1 MKRAEIARYCGAMT
15 SRRYICVLASTVVV
29 ATGIASTHSFA
40 KASPGVS
47 TTTTALVTP
56 RYLYRQFCGK
66 CHALAAARSAG
77 FGSSKNGFGDLGGPS
92 FNELRVPYKYSIT
105 AVTLP
110 TGGHEAVGRKI
121 TPIQL
126 TRVAT
131 YIATVTKH
139 NPIPALPTDG

>member
-1 MKRAEIARYCGAMT
+1 
-15 SRRYICVLASTVVV
+15 V
-29 ATGIASTHSFA
+29 
-40 KASPGVS
+40 
-47 TTTTALVTP
+47 TTNELVTP

-66 CHALAAARSAG
+66 CHALSAARSAG

>member
-1 MKRAEIARYCGAMT
+1 MT
-15 SRRYICVLASTVVV
+15 SRRYICVLASTAVV

-47 TTTTALVTP
+47 TATTALVTP

-77 FGSSKNGFGDLGGPS
+77 FGGSKNGFGSLGGPS
-92 FNELRVPYKYSIT
+92 FNELRVPYHYSIT

-110 TGGHEAVGRKI
+110 TGGHEVVGKKI
-121 TPIQL
+121 TAKQL
-126 TRVAT
+126 IKVAA
-131 YIATVTKH
+131 YIATVTNH